1 MKKANKILM
10 KAIAILLC
18 LVLITASVVSSTLA
32 RFAFKKD
39 ATNVIKFNKFGVEL
53 GLTLSDEL
61 IEFLGGEDVISSY
74 TTVDGDSISIAIP
87 SMKMGPGDDFTD
99 AIKFSVSGDAG
110 VRCKVIV
117 DVGLVYNKSDF
128 TINGTF
134 RGLPVGMRFACLNT
148 NGVKESS
155 EFFSSWY
162 SYDAMYP
169 GEYGAKD
176 ICKKIDVNY
185 LDSFRCYVEKVFE
198 KGDDIVFYPN
208 STSTVEINDLYFDL
222 FWPMSASDTKNEYDT
237 YIAKKYD
244 TIDQKIVFT
253 VTIEQVSDTD
263 DVES

>member
-18 LVLITASVVSSTLA
+18 LVLITSSVVSSTLA

-162 SYDAMYP
+162 NYDAIDP
-169 GEYGAKD
+169 GQYGAVD
-176 ICKKIDVNY
+176 ICKKIDLTAVDLY
-185 LDSFRCYVEKVFE
+185 SAEKVFE
-198 KGDDIVFYPN
+198 KGDDIVFHPN
-208 STSTVEINDLYFDL
+208 STSTVEINEFYFDL
-222 FWPMSASDTKNEYDT
+222 FWPIDASDATNEYDT
-237 YIAKKYD
+237 YLAKNAD
-244 TIDQKIVFT
+244 TINQTLSFT
-253 VTIEQVSDTD
+253 VKVEQVSDTYG
-263 DVES
+263 VES